1 MFTTLMHR
9 AVRLMPLLKP
19 NRRLLIGGAWL
30 FIIFSLAHLAWV
42 ISIKWGD
49 PAGLTTLYQTTV
61 DGETYRAWGL
71 AYSGTLGLLLAISQF
86 VIVTAGVVMCQAQ
99 APGKTHRA
107 WNSHR
112 LGRDVARQSPA
123 PCDPGSQV
131 RFLLPGVDSHVLL
144 LLHCISRILRRQNRS
159 YSQQWR

>member
-49 PAGLTTLYQTTV
+49 PAGLTIEAGPPAAPSTRIGAPLPE
-61 DGETYRAWGL
+61 GGHASRAKPR
-71 AYSGTLGLLLAISQF
+71 Q
-86 VIVTAGVVMCQAQ
+86 
-99 APGKTHRA
+99 RR
-107 WNSHR
+107 R
-112 LGRDVARQSPA
+112 LD
-123 PCDPGSQV
+123 
-131 RFLLPGVDSHVLL
+131 
-144 LLHCISRILRRQNRS
+144 
-159 YSQQWR
+159 